1 MAGEPLDLM
10 CSITSWEAELDRF
23 GHVFEGFVGTI
34 PYASFEGFTFVTK
47 AYEFEYKIQ
56 CAHKI
61 YACSARLEQC
71 FKRID
76 FMLASRAYKNEL
88 GRFHLTRSLY
98 VAFAPNHC
106 PCRVLVTAWWLHA
119 KTEH

>member
-23 GHVFEGFVGTI
+23 GHVFEGFVSSI

-47 AYEFEYKIQ
+47 AYEFEHKIQ

-76 FMLASRAYKNEL
+76 FILASREYKNEL